1 MTLMDHY
8 TQDPQFARLLAQE
21 ELILEVTETL
31 CALLEK
37 EGVSRTELARR
48 LGKTKGFVS
57 QLLGGG
63 RNLTL
68 RTLAD
73 VLSVL
78 GYRLQLKPE
87 KLGGEAVDNKG
98 QKILTC
104 HAWRQATEAPRA
116 SWEKISWPDNYFTF
130 HELAI

>member
-1 MTLMDHY
+1 MTLMDKY

-87 KLGGEAVDNKG
+87 KLGGEPGDNKD

-104 HAWRQATEAPRA
+104 HAWRQATEAPRS
-116 SWEKISWPDNYFTF
+116 SWEKISWPDNYLPLN
-130 HELAI
+130 ELAV